1 MIDCVLS
8 WMMLFMGVLTENP
21 NYFIA
26 SGVFAVASYLCRMS
40 KGGAEK

>member
-1 MIDCVLS
+1 MIECVLS
-8 WMMLFMGVLTENP
+8 WTMLSMGVLTANP

-40 KGGAEK
+40 KGGAK